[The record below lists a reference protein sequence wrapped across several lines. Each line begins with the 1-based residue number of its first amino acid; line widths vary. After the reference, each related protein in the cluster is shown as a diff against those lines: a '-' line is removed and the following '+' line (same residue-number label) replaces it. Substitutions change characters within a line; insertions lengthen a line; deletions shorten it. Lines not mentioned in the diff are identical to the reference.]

1 MATTAKPRKP
11 KTAAKPKAAKPKAK
25 AKAKL
30 VNHRLTT
37 KTAAKPKAKSRVVV
51 LEQHGAGFLGKIFP
65 VLGAMG
71 L

>member
-1 MATTAKPRKP
+1 MATKPKPRK
-11 KTAAKPKAAKPKAK
+11 AAAKPKPKAAKPKAK
-25 AKAKL
+25 PKTAA
-30 VNHRLTT
+30 

-65 VLGAMG
+65 MLGAIG

>member
-1 MATTAKPRKP
+1 
-11 KTAAKPKAAKPKAK
+11 
-25 AKAKL
+25 
-30 VNHRLTT
+30 
-37 KTAAKPKAKSRVVV
+37 VVV

>member
-1 MATTAKPRKP
+1 MATTAKPKPKPRKPKATKPKAAKP
-11 KTAAKPKAAKPKAK
+11 KTAAKPKAKTKP
-25 AKAKL
+25 
-30 VNHRLTT
+30 
-37 KTAAKPKAKSRVVV
+37 KSRVVV

>member
-1 MATTAKPRKP
+1 MATKPKPRKA
-11 KTAAKPKAAKPKAK
+11 AAKPKTVNHGLTAK
-25 AKAKL
+25 AK
-30 VNHRLTT
+30 T
-37 KTAAKPKAKSRVVV
+37 KPKPKTKPKTNAKPKSRVVV

>member
-1 MATTAKPRKP
+1 MATKPKPRKPKAAAKP
-11 KTAAKPKAAKPKAK
+11 KTAAKPKPKTKAKPKAK
-25 AKAKL
+25 
-30 VNHRLTT
+30 
-37 KTAAKPKAKSRVVV
+37 PKSRVVV

>member
-1 MATTAKPRKP
+1 MATKPKPRK
-11 KTAAKPKAAKPKAK
+11 AAAKPKPKAAKPKPKPKAAK
-25 AKAKL
+25 P
-30 VNHRLTT
+30 
-37 KTAAKPKAKSRVVV
+37 KTKPKAKSRVVV

>member
-1 MATTAKPRKP
+1 MATTTKPRKVATKAKP
-11 KTAAKPKAAKPKAK
+11 KTATKAKPKPKAAKPK
-25 AKAKL
+25 
-30 VNHRLTT
+30 T
-37 KTAAKPKAKSRVVV
+37 KPKAKSRVVV

>member
-1 MATTAKPRKP
+1 MATKPKPRKVAT
-11 KTAAKPKAAKPKAK
+11 KAKPKAAKPKAK
-25 AKAKL
+25 PKPKP
-30 VNHRLTT
+30 

>member
-1 MATTAKPRKP
+1 MATKPKPRKVAT
-11 KTAAKPKAAKPKAK
+11 KAKPKAAKPKAK
-25 AKAKL
+25 PKPKP
-30 VNHRLTT
+30 
-37 KTAAKPKAKSRVVV
+37 KTAAKPKAKSVVV